1 MIYHKNKFILF
12 KIKIEKDLEINQL
25 EREIEGL
32 RKQLRENRT
41 KMQTAFGTDYDQSQV
56 ILNLRRVFVN
66 EIFLGNLRKC
76 LSFTVAA
83 VETLRGSQNTAR
95 QK

>member
-41 KMQTAFGTDYDQSQV
+41 KMQTAFGTDYDQS
-56 ILNLRRVFVN
+56 
-66 EIFLGNLRKC
+66 
-76 LSFTVAA
+76 
-83 VETLRGSQNTAR
+83 
-95 QK
+95 